1 MTTSQLWN
9 NADGL
14 LVRFN
19 GEQGKRG
26 NKLGLVK
33 TEGVRRE
40 YRQSFTLTGAA
51 RTIYSADLNNDGTLD
66 GFTGLDSVI
75 PAGCIITEARAVV
88 KVAAAGG
95 TSVAVNVY
103 AADGTLLLANG
114 LITAAQ
120 GALANI
126 DALTDAPIT
135 GTGATLNTVLA
146 ANGYVSAVTVG
157 TFTAGQIDVYYTVID
172 AR

>member
-1 MTTSQLWN
+1 MSVSQLWN

-40 YRQSFTLTGAA
+40 YKQTFTLTGAA
-51 RTIYSADLNNDGTLD
+51 RTMYSADLNNDGTLD

-88 KVAAAGG
+88 TTAGAGG

-114 LITAAQ
+114 LVTATQ
-120 GALANI
+120 GAVANLTAGANI
-126 DALTDAPIT
+126 V
-135 GTGATLNTVLA
+135 GSGATLNTRLA

-157 TFTAGQIDVYYTVID
+157 TFTAGVVDVYYTVID

>member
-1 MTTSQLWN
+1 MSVSQLWN

-40 YRQSFTLTGAA
+40 YRQTFHLTGAA

-88 KVAAAGG
+88 TTPGAGG

-103 AADGTLLLANG
+103 AADGTILLANG
-114 LITAAQ
+114 LVTATQ
-120 GALANI
+120 GALAN
-126 DALTDAPIT
+126 LTANANIV
-135 GTGATLNTVLA
+135 GSGATLNTRLA

-157 TFTAGQIDVYYTVID
+157 TFTAGVVDVYYTVID